1 MLRTLLLCIPLTS
14 LLCSFNA
21 SAQSDPHWETV
32 KYRSQAW
39 VWGWTALDIASMAN
53 NWKLHKEAGGKAR
66 RTRAAAE
73 GIRASLGLWSVWK
86 HRPAYFSL
94 TGEPTEAQKLAQA
107 EKANQI
113 YSFKSRIPNLVVNLA
128 LAGWVMEEGDDENA
142 GIVLASG
149 IFWGEVSLL
158 TQRVLDTDWHFR
170 IQDDQLHVSL
180 PF

>member
-14 LLCSFNA
+14 ILCSFNA
-21 SAQSDPHWETV
+21 TAQSDPNWETV

-39 VWGWTALDIASMAN
+39 VWGWTALDIVSMAN
-53 NWKLHKEAGGKAR
+53 NWTLHKEAGGKAR

-94 TGEPTEAQKLAQA
+94 TGEPTEAQKKAQA

-158 TQRVLDTDWHFR
+158 TQRMLDTDWHWH

>member
-14 LLCSFNA
+14 ILCSFNA

-39 VWGWTALDIASMAN
+39 VWGWTIVDISSLSN
-53 NWKLHKEAGGKAR
+53 NMKVAEESKSDGRRARAEAESV
-66 RTRAAAE
+66 RAALA
-73 GIRASLGLWSVWK
+73 LWGVWK
-86 HRPAYFSL
+86 NQPAYFSL
-94 TGEPTEAQKLAQA
+94 TNSPTEEQKQAQIR
-107 EKANQI
+107 KANEF
-113 YSFKSRIPNLVVNLA
+113 YNWKSRIPNLVVHLA
-128 LAGWVMEEGDDENA
+128 LTGWVLDKGDEEQA
-142 GIVLASG
+142 GILMASG

-158 TQRVLDTDWHFR
+158 TQRILDTDWHFR